1 VAVLNTSKPLAGLVT
16 GLETFIAVKDMRG
29 GKNPLFEEVTSNLAD
44 ASGVVVPM
52 PVWANN

>member
-1 VAVLNTSKPLAGLVT
+1 VTVLNTSKPLAGLVT
-16 GLETFIAVKDMRG
+16 GLATFIAVKAMRG

>member
-1 VAVLNTSKPLAGLVT
+1 
-16 GLETFIAVKDMRG
+16 MRG

-52 PVWANN
+52 PVWANAAEETNKKSMISGFILS